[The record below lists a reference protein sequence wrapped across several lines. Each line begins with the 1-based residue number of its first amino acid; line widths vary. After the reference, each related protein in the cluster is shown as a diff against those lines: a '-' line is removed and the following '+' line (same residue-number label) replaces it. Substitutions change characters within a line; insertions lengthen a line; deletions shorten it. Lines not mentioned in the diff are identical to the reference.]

1 MSDNLAWRRQAG
13 PDDWR
18 TRRRTCARQC
28 RRRLAGPR
36 ASYRSKIYAT

>member
-28 RRRLAGPR
+28 GRRLAGPR
-36 ASYRSKIYAT
+36 QLPLKNRRHL